1 VLPSVLLAFAVLNF
15 IRIPSPFFADF
26 GNGLLCITDPL
37 KLFVFVFEG
46 ISTGNVYVLVLI
58 MLWIADQINLQLEFM
73 CPRRHTKQL
82 TRTVMCLR
90 RHTNQLKFLCPQ
102 RQTNQLKKT
111 AVRLRRQT
119 NQLKLVCLQRHSN
132 QLTNDE
138 DSDHDE
144 SIHDY
149 GSRSGGVSI
158 RVLVESQCHR
168 SLLWWL
174 AIKVLHARN
183 IDRFL
188 LVQLAL

>member
-1 VLPSVLLAFAVLNF
+1 
-15 IRIPSPFFADF
+15 
-26 GNGLLCITDPL
+26 
-37 KLFVFVFEG
+37 
-46 ISTGNVYVLVLI
+46 
-58 MLWIADQINLQLEFM
+58 M

-149 GSRSGGVSI
+149 GSRSGG
-158 RVLVESQCHR
+158 LR
-168 SLLWWL
+168 STKRQRQELGSSSNSMAYTFMEKKRLRFWIDHSSRSSSSHD
-174 AIKVLHARN
+174 AIDVYRGLMELRK
-183 IDRFL
+183 
-188 LVQLAL
+188 